1 MLGFDIMKRFPK
13 DVTDEEKSKTLE
25 IDENV
30 EKEENEDMEEKN
42 KNIQEVTRFL
52 KQLRKHQ
59 VDMQRKQ
66 HY

>member
-30 EKEENEDMEEKN
+30 EKEENEEMEEKN

-52 KQLRKHQ
+52 KQLWKH
-59 VDMQRKQ
+59 
-66 HY
+66 

>member
-59 VDMQRKQ
+59 VDM
-66 HY
+66 

>member
-42 KNIQEVTRFL
+42 RNIQEVTRFL
-52 KQLRKHQ
+52 KQLRKH
-59 VDMQRKQ
+59 
-66 HY
+66 

>member
-13 DVTDEEKSKTLE
+13 DVTDEEKSKTIE
-25 IDENV
+25 VDENV

-42 KNIQEVTRFL
+42 RNIQEVTRFL

-59 VDMQRKQ
+59 IDM
-66 HY
+66 